1 MHPKY
6 SRKSITE
13 NDNKYC
19 LLREYSTV
27 KEQTILDLK
36 STTFHING
44 YCKLNHVNK
53 T

>member
-1 MHPKY
+1 MYPKY

-27 KEQTILDLK
+27 KEQTILDISNPQL
-36 STTFHING
+36 STLMGT
-44 YCKLNHVNK
+44 VS
-53 T
+53 